1 MRLDSARSLKEEL
14 LSAVVAPMVAA
25 ADRARAAGANA
36 VERAIGPSL
45 RGVFAMS
52 ARPLESIPDVQ
63 RSVALGVAPNG
74 KGQYRLAI
82 RVQRQA
88 LMASDMV
95 EHLVERAKGE
105 ADVRMIGRLDK
116 RGARA
121 ALAVPVAS
129 ASAIPWYR
137 KNTRP
142 LLIGASIAHVRVTAG
157 TTGAFVQR
165 GKAVYVLS
173 NNHVLANEDDAKA
186 GDWALQRAPYDGGK
200 DPRERVARLRYWIR
214 FKRNRSNHVDAALA
228 RIEPG
233 IAYDANLLRGL
244 VGGANRRLA
253 GLGPELVDAGDIVY
267 KVGRTTGATKGRVTA
282 FDLDNVVVSYD
293 LGNLRFDDQIEIEGT
308 GRRPFSDGG
317 DSGSLI
323 VDGDMRAVGLLFAGG
338 DTGGTNGLG
347 LTYANPIHRV
357 LGDLRCT
364 LLS

>member
-1 MRLDSARSLKEEL
+1 MRLDSARSLKQEL
-14 LSAVVAPMVAA
+14 LNEVVAPMAVM
-25 ADRARAAGANA
+25 ADRVRAAGVTA

-45 RGVFAMS
+45 RGVFALS
-52 ARPLESIPDVQ
+52 ARSLASIPDVQ
-63 RSVALGVAPNG
+63 RSVALGVAPSG

-82 RVQRQA
+82 RVQRPA

-95 EHLVERAKGE
+95 QRLVERAKGE

-116 RGARA
+116 RGGRRA
-121 ALAVPVAS
+121 PAVTAAAVT
-129 ASAIPWYR
+129 PWYR
-137 KNTRP
+137 TNARP
-142 LLIGASIAHVRVTAG
+142 LVIGASIAHVRVTAG

-165 GKAVYVLS
+165 GQAVYVLS

-186 GDWALQRAPYDGGK
+186 GDWVLQRAPYDGGK
-200 DPRERVARLRYWIR
+200 DPKDRVARLRFWVR
-214 FKRNRSNHVDAALA
+214 FKGNRSNHVDAALA

-233 IAYDANLLRGL
+233 IAHDANLLRGIAN
-244 VGGANRRLA
+244 GADRRLA
-253 GLGPELVDAGDIVY
+253 GLGPEFVDEGETVY

-293 LGNLRFDDQIEIEGT
+293 LGNLRFDDQIEIEGS
-308 GRRPFSDGG
+308 GKQPFSDGG

-323 VDGDMRAVGLLFAGG
+323 VDADMRAVGLLFAGG
-338 DTGGTNGLG
+338 DSGGTNGLG

-357 LGDLRCT
+357 LEDLRCT